1 MATTDYDVSFTS
13 GFTIDF
19 SATGDAEVLQNVAMS
34 ISSVMY
40 SCPMARAFAWD
51 GSLLDRPMNIVTNL
65 LASRLFNAITT
76 FESRAEVV
84 SVTFTGDDD
93 GLSGLLKP
101 TVKVRIT
108 SDG

>member
-1 MATTDYDVSFTS
+1 MAEYEVSFTS

-19 SATGDAEVLQNVAMS
+19 SATGDAEILQNVAM
-34 ISSVMY
+34 ILASVAY

-65 LASRLFNAITT
+65 LASRLMSAITAY
-76 FESRAEVV
+76 ESRAEVV
-84 SVTFTGDDD
+84 SVTFEGDAD
-93 GLSGLLKP
+93 GISGLLKP
-101 TVKVRIT
+101 TVKVRIR

>member
-1 MATTDYDVSFTS
+1 MATDYEVSFTS
-13 GFTIDF
+13 GFEINF
-19 SATGDAEVLQNVAMS
+19 SATDETEILQNVAMI

-40 SCPMARAFAWD
+40 SCPMDRAFAWD

-65 LASRLFNAITT
+65 LASRLFSAITT
-76 FESRAEVV
+76 YESRAEVV